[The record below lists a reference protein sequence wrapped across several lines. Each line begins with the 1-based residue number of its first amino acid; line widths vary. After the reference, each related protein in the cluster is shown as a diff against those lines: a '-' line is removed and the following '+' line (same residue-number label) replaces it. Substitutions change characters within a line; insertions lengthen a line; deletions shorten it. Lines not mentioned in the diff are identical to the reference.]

1 MEAKDGKPFQSAKG
15 SSDLGCQIVRLYDCV
30 LEQSLI
36 FTSLVT
42 VYIYIHTCRQDDA
55 SIEDVVLEGRL
66 LLECLK
72 LQAEVVGLRVLPM
85 YKLFG
90 SSSFM
95 LFVII

>member
-42 VYIYIHTCRQDDA
+42 VYIHTYMQTRRCFHRRCRLRRAPSIGVSEA
-55 SIEDVVLEGRL
+55 SS
-66 LLECLK
+66 
-72 LQAEVVGLRVLPM
+72 
-85 YKLFG
+85 G
-90 SSSFM
+90 SRRPPSASN
-95 LFVII
+95 V